1 MSKPLPPWFVG
12 MVFHRVEMELRHLE
26 DCRNEVEG
34 MLSAE
39 AQRLE
44 QRMRSEAEDME
55 EDQRQE
61 LYEFHQ
67 DTHWELSELFP
78 RIIRNSMFVTAY
90 AFLEWGLFELCA
102 VLAQIRPNA
111 VHVKDLQGKGI
122 TDFPQV
128 RHPLSTPTPRWHS
141 GLSSWRRPFRTGLL
155 APGSCDAA
163 G

>member
-1 MSKPLPPWFVG
+1 MSDPLPPSFGG
-12 MVFHRVEMELRHLE
+12 MVFHRVDIELQHLE
-26 DCRNEVEG
+26 NCRDVVEW

-44 QRMRSEAEDME
+44 QRLRSEAERME

-78 RIIRNSMFVTAY
+78 RILRNSMFVTAY

-102 VLAQIRPNA
+102 VPRIRPNA
-111 VHVKDLQGKGI
+111 VHVKDLEHLI
-122 TDFPQV
+122 SRRTS
-128 RHPLSTPTPRWHS
+128 LSGQLRPRS
-141 GLSSWRRPFRTGLL
+141 QKSCSSFASRL
-155 APGSCDAA
+155 
-163 G
+163 